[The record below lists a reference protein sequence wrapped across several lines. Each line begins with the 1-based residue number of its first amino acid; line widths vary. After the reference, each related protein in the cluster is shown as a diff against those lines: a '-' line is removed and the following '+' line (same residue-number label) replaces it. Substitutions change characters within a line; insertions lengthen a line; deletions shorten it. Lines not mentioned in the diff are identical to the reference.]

1 MWVAAEGERDEG
13 TRGEMGCVGAGLGLE
28 AAGPWRFSGP
38 AWLDRPKRPAGLLF
52 SLSYFLLTEKILER
66 RKIKRGLGKE
76 KCARG

>member
-1 MWVAAEGERDEG
+1 MRDEGASERREERGDPLPGAMRVGGGGGERDEG

-52 SLSYFLLTEKILER
+52 SLSYFL
-66 RKIKRGLGKE
+66 
-76 KCARG
+76 